1 MALAAP
7 FVGRLSGGRE
17 RSRVI
22 AFAASLLC
30 VPMLLAAHAGS
41 FAAFLLW
48 RFAEGMLIPL
58 LFASSVAYIG
68 ERWSGGAVIELTS
81 LYVAGTILGG
91 FAGRFLTG
99 LLTEEWDWRVA
110 FRILA
115 GLTLLIAVAI
125 RALLPANSGRHSPA
139 PGKRPLVS
147 CELFRAPLLSSYAVG
162 FCVLFSQVAMFTY
175 IGIHLSRPP
184 YSLDTAQLG
193 SIYAVFLLALLVIPA
208 SGRAARA
215 RPHRQLLLGA
225 SLLGVCGSLLTLAP
239 GLPTILVG
247 LALSATGVFLAQST
261 VNAFTASNAGTDKAG
276 AVGLYLTCYYAGGSL
291 GAVLP
296 APFWDRWG
304 WPGCLGLILLAQLLP
319 LLLTRYG
326 WSAPQAERAAL
337 RASQGRP

>member
-1 MALAAP
+1 MNSSQGFPRLALFLCGCAAFLNLYTTQGIFDELAASFHISAHQSNWSITATTLAVALAAP

-147 CELFRAPLLSSYAVG
+147 RELFRAPLLSSYAVG
-162 FCVLFSQVAMFTY
+162 FCVLFSQVADQP
-175 IGIHLSRPP
+175 R
-184 YSLDTAQLG
+184 
-193 SIYAVFLLALLVIPA
+193 
-208 SGRAARA
+208 
-215 RPHRQLLLGA
+215 
-225 SLLGVCGSLLTLAP
+225 
-239 GLPTILVG
+239 
-247 LALSATGVFLAQST
+247 
-261 VNAFTASNAGTDKAG
+261 
-276 AVGLYLTCYYAGGSL
+276 
-291 GAVLP
+291 AVLGRVEGD
-296 APFWDRWG
+296 A
-304 WPGCLGLILLAQLLP
+304 LQ
-319 LLLTRYG
+319 
-326 WSAPQAERAAL
+326 QAF
-337 RASQGRP
+337 QGI

>member
-125 RALLPANSGRHSPA
+125 RALLLP
-139 PGKRPLVS
+139 
-147 CELFRAPLLSSYAVG
+147 
-162 FCVLFSQVAMFTY
+162 
-175 IGIHLSRPP
+175 I
-184 YSLDTAQLG
+184 
-193 SIYAVFLLALLVIPA
+193 LA
-208 SGRAARA
+208 GT
-215 RPHRQLLLGA
+215 RPHRE
-225 SLLGVCGSLLTLAP
+225 TP
-239 GLPTILVG
+239 
-247 LALSATGVFLAQST
+247 LSI
-261 VNAFTASNAGTDKAG
+261 
-276 AVGLYLTCYYAGGSL
+276 
-291 GAVLP
+291 P
-296 APFWDRWG
+296 
-304 WPGCLGLILLAQLLP
+304 
-319 LLLTRYG
+319 
-326 WSAPQAERAAL
+326 
-337 RASQGRP
+337 